1 MKTIKNI
8 ITELKSTKWPSKLE
22 ILQMTIYTIIL
33 CAVLAAIMVG
43 LGLVLFKVRD
53 WILNI

>member
-33 CAVLAAIMVG
+33 CAVLAAVMVG
-43 LGLVLFKVRD
+43 LDLVLFKVRD
-53 WILNI
+53 WFLNI